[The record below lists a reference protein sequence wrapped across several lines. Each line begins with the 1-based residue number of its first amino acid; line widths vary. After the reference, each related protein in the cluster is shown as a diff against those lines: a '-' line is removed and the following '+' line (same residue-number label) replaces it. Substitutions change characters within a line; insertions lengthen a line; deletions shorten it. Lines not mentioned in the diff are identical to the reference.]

1 MEQNTFC
8 LPDRHKTHL
17 SSAAFDFSA
26 SESQFFLSIQTMFFI
41 GCPFLMKKL
50 VYLYAFY
57 GLQNAAYNNVF
68 TINVQDFCGSMTVC
82 FVFFCTANVDKKGGW
97 KQKAVRCCCT
107 VVVMPSSFY
116 IIHPVAS
123 VLEMRCKEYLRL
135 FYILVVFMYV
145 YICVYI
151 HTHLHLIMPFH
162 FH

>member
-1 MEQNTFC
+1 M
-8 LPDRHKTHL
+8 L
-17 SSAAFDFSA
+17 
-26 SESQFFLSIQTMFFI
+26 I
-41 GCPFLMKKL
+41 
-50 VYLYAFY
+50 
-57 GLQNAAYNNVF
+57 
-68 TINVQDFCGSMTVC
+68 
-82 FVFFCTANVDKKGGW
+82 KKGGW
-97 KQKAVRCCCT
+97 KLKKAIRCCCT
-107 VVVMPSSFY
+107 VVVMPSSFS